1 MIIFIFFDGG
11 MVLTI
16 VAMLFLALI
25 GILQQAF
32 PVITV
37 ILWIL
42 FAVSA
47 GASGFLALFNSDTT
61 IPRRILNFIINVVS
75 FIFIGIVLNDY
86 IVSLQN
92 AMDMGGIN
100 GLLEFILVGIFG
112 AVEVM
117 LMGAGLSYAGLYIA
131 DDDATL
137 PYGVRIGIAIAA
149 LLVAAK
155 LIF

>member
-1 MIIFIFFDGG
+1 MVFFFFFDGG
-11 MVLTI
+11 MVLSI
-16 VAMLFLALI
+16 IAMLFLALI
-25 GILQQAF
+25 GLLQQAF

-47 GASGFLALFNSDTT
+47 GVSGFLALFNSDTT
-61 IPRRILNFIINVVS
+61 IPRRIINFIINVVS
-75 FIFIGIVLNDY
+75 FIFIGIVLNEY

-100 GLLEFILVGIFG
+100 GLFEFILVGVFG

-117 LMGAGLSYAGLYIA
+117 LMGAGLSYLGLYISV
-131 DDDATL
+131 DDATL